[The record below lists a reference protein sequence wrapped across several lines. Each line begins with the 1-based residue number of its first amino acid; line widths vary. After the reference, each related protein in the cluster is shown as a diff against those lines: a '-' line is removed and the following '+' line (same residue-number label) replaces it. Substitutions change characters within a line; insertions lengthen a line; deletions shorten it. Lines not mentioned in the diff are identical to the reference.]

1 MAARSVYSEHLKTVT
16 AQTEKALTH
25 AADAGERF
33 DGIVFHAGSETFYH
47 ADDHHV
53 YFHTV
58 PHFARYVPVRGP
70 DHLLLFRPG
79 KPLQLLQVVPED
91 FWHEPPAS
99 VDHPYANV
107 VDVVRVATFKDAAQK
122 LSGLGSCAYVGND
135 SSKAEALGIVN
146 GGVEPP
152 VLMRALDWFRAF
164 KTPYEVECM
173 REAARIAARG
183 HAAVRRGFATNQNE
197 RALHNAYLEAIGMLE
212 QETPYGNIIAWDRA
226 AATLH
231 YRSKSAAQP
240 TPGHVLLIDAGA
252 CHLGYASDITRTYA
266 KPAAPALF
274 RDLLDRMEDMQ
285 RDLVSRVGPGVEYTA
300 LHAHTHRSLAELLQ
314 ATGVLRVGADQAIER
329 GLTRPFLPHGLGH
342 HLGIQ
347 VHDVGGHQINPR
359 GDRRPPDPLYPN
371 LRTTRPLEA
380 GHVITIEPGLYFIP
394 MLLDPFRSS
403 DNASAFNWGAIDT
416 MIPCGGIRIEDDV
429 LVTADGREDLTR
441 PHVPGHRG
449 T

>member
-1 MAARSVYSEHLKTVT
+1 
-16 AQTEKALTH
+16 
-25 AADAGERF
+25 
-33 DGIVFHAGSETFYH
+33 
-47 ADDHHV
+47 
-53 YFHTV
+53 
-58 PHFARYVPVRGP
+58 
-70 DHLLLFRPG
+70 
-79 KPLQLLQVVPED
+79 
-91 FWHEPPAS
+91 
-99 VDHPYANV
+99 
-107 VDVVRVATFKDAAQK
+107 
-122 LSGLGSCAYVGND
+122 
-135 SSKAEALGIVN
+135 
-146 GGVEPP
+146 
-152 VLMRALDWFRAF
+152 MRALDWFRAF